1 MASPLMETLI
11 CQLQGVLSMN
21 KDIIFSIIAWVILAT
36 IAIAVIGFLGTAGI
50 VILKIVGIEYQSLKY
65 LIIFM
70 VVLFLVSI
78 PINLFVEPLPKALYT
93 VGKIKRENI
102 DLILYP
108 LDFIGNMVAIK
119 IADYFMESI
128 KLSFMSACIFSMILC
143 TINYLLDKKKCNI

>member
-1 MASPLMETLI
+1 
-11 CQLQGVLSMN
+11 MN

>member
-1 MASPLMETLI
+1 MSIARS
-11 CQLQGVLSMN
+11 LSMN

-108 LDFIGNMVAIK
+108 LDFIGNMVAIN

>member
-1 MASPLMETLI
+1 LSIARS
-11 CQLQGVLSMN
+11 LSMN

-108 LDFIGNMVAIK
+108 LDFIGNMVAIN

>member
-1 MASPLMETLI
+1 MSIARS
-11 CQLQGVLSMN
+11 LSMN